1 MKKETATRTTEKAK
15 QSEPDFVKRLR
26 SESEELTSRTG
37 KLSCFLDSPAIGKLS
52 PDMVKLMQAQY
63 HAMTAYR
70 IILGMR
76 LELLGKEG
84 AK

>member
-15 QSEPDFVKRLR
+15 QAEPDFVKRLR
-26 SESEELTSRTG
+26 SESEELTSRIG
-37 KLSCFLDSPAIGKLS
+37 KLLCFMDSPAIGKLS

-63 HAMTAYR
+63 YAMTAYR